1 VRLALEKL
9 QQELTQLESSA
20 DLYAEEYAVDA
31 DLQALTD
38 RAIVGWAI
46 SLKLDVQVFY
56 NPSNGTLI
64 LY

>member
-46 SLKLDVQVFY
+46 SLKL
-56 NPSNGTLI
+56 T
-64 LY
+64 